1 MADLLDQVKFK
12 AEEDLESFI
21 RLVHPK
27 RVLGSIH
34 QELIRWMTRPD
45 TGSHLLILLPRDHC
59 KSTIAAYYAAWT
71 ITRNPAV
78 RILYVSST
86 SNLATKQLKFIKDIL
101 TSDIYRRYWPNM
113 VNRDEAKRE
122 LWNSAEIS
130 IDHPIRKEENV
141 RDPTIFTAGL
151 TTNITGLHCD
161 LTIMDDPVVYEN
173 AYTQEGRDRTELQY
187 SLLASIEAAD
197 AKQICVGTRYH
208 PRDLYGSMIT
218 KEVEVFDNDGRII
231 STKPLYEVFQREVE
245 DQGDGTGQFL
255 WPLQQRSDGKWFG
268 FNAEILAK
276 KRAQYLDRIQFR
288 AQYYND
294 PNDFETAGISS
305 ECFQYYNPD
314 LLTRIDGN
322 WYLGA
327 RRLNICAS
335 VDFAYTTTK
344 KADYTC
350 IVVVGVDADKNYYV
364 LDIDR
369 FKTGQP
375 ADYFQ
380 HILKLHNKWQFRKL
394 LAEATAAQ
402 SVIINSLKF
411 DYIRPNGIALA
422 IEEEN
427 PSRHAGT
434 KEERIHNILQPR
446 YANRQIWH
454 YRGGNCQPLEEE
466 LLLQNP
472 PHDDIKDALSVAVDK
487 VIAPSGIG
495 KPTSYMNNIDY
506 THYRFGGVG

>member
-1 MADLLDQVKFK
+1 MDLKDQIKFQ
-12 AEEDLESFI
+12 AEQDLESFI

-27 RVLGSIH
+27 RVLGSVH

-45 TGSHLLILLPRDHC
+45 AGSHLLILLPRDHC
-59 KSTIAAYYAAWT
+59 KSTIAAYFAAWC
-71 ITRNPAV
+71 ITRNPAI

-101 TSDIYRRYWPNM
+101 TSDIYRRYWPDM
-113 VNRDEAKRE
+113 INRDEAKRE

-173 AYTQEGRDRTELQY
+173 AYTQDGRDRTELQY
-187 SLLASIEAAD
+187 SLLASIEAAN
-197 AKQICVGTRYH
+197 ARQICVGTRYH

-218 KEVEVFDNDGRII
+218 KEVEAFDNEGKVI
-231 STKPLYEVFQREVE
+231 SSKPLYEVFQREVE

-255 WPLQQRSDGKWFG
+255 WPIQQRSDGKWFG

-276 KRAQYLDRIQFR
+276 KKAQYLDRIQFR

-322 WYLGA
+322 WYLGT

-350 IVVVGVDADKNYYV
+350 IVIAGIDAEKNYYV

-375 ADYFQ
+375 KEYFD
-380 HILKLHNKWQFRKL
+380 HIFKLHNKWQFRKL
-394 LAEATAAQ
+394 YAEATAAQ

-411 DYIRPNGIALA
+411 DYIRPNGVALA

-427 PSRHAGT
+427 PSRHSGT

-472 PHDDIKDALSVAVDK
+472 PHDDIKDALSVSIDK
-487 VIAPSGIG
+487 VIPPSGIG
-495 KPTSYMNNIDY
+495 KPTNYMNNIDY